1 MPFDEQKAFTDEI
14 IVSLKEL
21 LVQVAV
27 GVAEAQRALD
37 QQAVQLQKELYTN
50 PELEGLRDAGV
61 ESTWYQIPEVT
72 ASLKVAVS
80 MHSEGESDGTVTP
93 RQKLPHLRLAPY
105 NARYKNSYDYDYEGA
120 STMNVRIVPIPSPA
134 GANLT
139 AVPNL
144 AGKTREEAIKALG
157 EASIRLGDVSEKGS
171 EEPSGRVIGQDP
183 EAATQINVGETVD
196 ITISKSN

>member
-1 MPFDEQKAFTDEI
+1 MPFDEQKAFTNEI

-21 LVQVAV
+21 LVQVAI

-80 MHSEGESDGTVTP
+80 VHSEAESGAVTP
-93 RQKLPHLRLAPY
+93 SQKPLHLRLAPY

-120 STMNVRIVPIPSPA
+120 STMNVRIVPIPSPV

-139 AVPNL
+139 VVPNL
-144 AGKTREEAIKALG
+144 VGKTREEAIKALG
-157 EASIRLGDVSEKGS
+157 EASLRLGDVSEKGS

-183 EAATQINVGETVD
+183 EAATQINVGETVH